1 MILINS
7 AAYVND
13 DLRAEFGLLPPCFL
27 PLGNRRLYHHQ
38 IESLRKAFPEEKY
51 IYLCRKSITLVGM
64 INNTLMKMILQY

>member
-38 IESLRKAFPEEKY
+38 IESLRKAFPEEK
-51 IYLCRKSITLVGM
+51 IYLSLPEEYHIGRYD
-64 INNTLMKMILQY
+64 QQ